1 MTESARVESMSEAF
15 SSGASDAT
23 AASESLETS
32 IRVRAVQFA
41 PLADA
46 AANADAVSAQIAE
59 AAASGVQLVVFPE
72 YSSFFAN
79 PVDGRMVA
87 AAQDLGG
94 PFLRD
99 VRAAAARS
107 GIHVVV
113 GLVEAREDGDRFSN
127 TLVAVD
133 ASGEIV
139 ATYRK
144 QHLYDAFGQR
154 ESEWVAPGP
163 LDAPQT
169 FEVGPFRVGLQTCY
183 DIRFP
188 EVSRRLIDA
197 AVDVLVVPA
206 EWVPGPGKE
215 DQWMTLLRARA
226 IENTAF
232 VVAADHPRP
241 TGVGLSVLV
250 DPAGIVL
257 AELGDDAGVV
267 GATLDRGELDA
278 VRGRNPALEL
288 RRYRVVPGE

>member
-1 MTESARVESMSEAF
+1 MIESAREDRSETS
-15 SSGASDAT
+15 SSGDIGFPDA
-23 AASESLETS
+23 S

-41 PLADA
+41 PTADA
-46 AANADAVSAQIAE
+46 LRNAARVAAHIDD
-59 AAASGVQLVVFPE
+59 AAASGAQLVVFPE
-72 YSSFFAN
+72 YASFFAD

-107 GIHVVV
+107 AIHVVT
-113 GLVEAREDGDRFSN
+113 GLVEARHDGDRFSN
-127 TLVAVD
+127 TLVAID
-133 ASGEIV
+133 ASGDIAAV
-139 ATYRK
+139 YRK

-154 ESEWVAPGP
+154 ESDWVEPGP
-163 LDAPQT
+163 LEAPQT
-169 FEVGPFRVGLQTCY
+169 FDVGPFRVGLQTCY

-241 TGVGLSVLV
+241 TGVGLSALI

-257 AELGDDAGVV
+257 AELGDEAAFVDAELVR
-267 GATLDRGELDA
+267 ATLDA
-278 VRGRNPALEL
+278 VRERNPALEL

>member
-1 MTESARVESMSEAF
+1 MTESMRVTPTSEAA
-15 SSGASDAT
+15 SSGADDSAG
-23 AASESLETS
+23 AR

-41 PLADA
+41 PTADA
-46 AANADAVSAQIAE
+46 ARNSDAVSAQIAE
-59 AAASGVQLVVFPE
+59 AAASGIQLVVFPE

-87 AAQDLGG
+87 AAQDLDG

-107 GIHVVV
+107 GVHVVV
-113 GLVEAREDGDRFSN
+113 GLVEAREDGARFSN

-133 ASGEIV
+133 PSGDIV

-154 ESEWVAPGP
+154 ESDWVEPGA

-169 FEVGPFRVGLQTCY
+169 FGVGPFRVGLQTCY

-197 AVDVLVVPA
+197 GVDVLVVPA

-250 DPAGIVL
+250 DPAGVVL
-257 AELGDDAGVV
+257 AQAGDDAGVTD
-267 GATLDRGELDA
+267 ATLDRPELEA